1 MCSYSQLGEVL
12 RIYNIFLSDND
23 VKFLASQ
30 YIVSG
35 RTQEVHYQKL
45 MDDVRNAERAENGH
59 KTTVGDPNTICGA
72 IAKQLH
78 VLSLPISDYF

>member
-1 MCSYSQLGEVL
+1 ML
-12 RIYNIFLSDND
+12 RIYNIFLSEND

-35 RTQEVHYQKL
+35 RTGEVHYQKL
-45 MDDVRNAERAENGH
+45 IDDVNNAQREVSGQMKSA
-59 KTTVGDPNTICGA
+59 GDPNTICGA

-78 VLSLPISDYF
+78 MLSIPIADYFS